1 MTIRQLSKILH
12 LKLHGQYNPSEELE
26 FQQRLGESPN
36 LYRSLRLHVSF
47 QYITE
52 ASILVKMP
60 TNAFSVFGKISIPL
74 IRVR

>member
-1 MTIRQLSKILH
+1 MSTGILI
-12 LKLHGQYNPSEELE
+12 LVRSE
-26 FQQRLGESPN
+26 FQQRLGDTPN
-36 LYRSLRLHVSF
+36 LYRSLRLRLSF
-47 QYITE
+47 QYIPE